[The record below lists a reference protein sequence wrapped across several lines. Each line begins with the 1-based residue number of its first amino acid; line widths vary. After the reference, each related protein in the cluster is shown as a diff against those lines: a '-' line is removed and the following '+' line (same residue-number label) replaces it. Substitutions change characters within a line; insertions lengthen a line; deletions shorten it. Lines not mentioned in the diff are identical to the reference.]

1 MSSNE
6 IKLEIFRQ
14 VDALDAARLKELYG
28 VMQNYLNSKRDS
40 DEWIGVSLLEK
51 QGIEA
56 AIRELDAGSGIPHS
70 EVMDGLRQKHINCQP
85 LR

>member
-14 VDALDAARLKELYG
+14 VDALDANKLKEFYG
-28 VMQNYLNSKRDS
+28 VMQNYINSKRDS
-40 DEWIGVSLLEK
+40 AEWIGVTTIEK

-56 AIRELDAGSGIPHS
+56 AIKELNGGAGVEHDK
-70 EVMDGLRQKHINCQP
+70 VMSGLRQKHSHV
-85 LR
+85 

>member
-14 VDALDAARLKELYG
+14 VDALDAAKLKELYG

-40 DEWIGVSLLEK
+40 EEEWIGVSLLER

-56 AIRELDAGSGIPHS
+56 AIQELDAGSGISHS
-70 EVMDGLRQKHINCQP
+70 KVMDGLRQKYTHA
-85 LR
+85 

>member
-14 VDALDAARLKELYG
+14 VDALDANKLKEFYG
-28 VMQNYLNSKRDS
+28 VMQNYINSKRDA
-40 DEWIGVSLLEK
+40 DEWIGVNSVEK

-56 AIRELDAGSGIPHS
+56 AIQELNAGAGIPHDQVIN
-70 EVMDGLRQKHINCQP
+70 ELRQKHTHA
-85 LR
+85 